1 MLPKALMDRLTNYDI
16 NRRQIKNTIR
26 MACSIVANEQR
37 QFCAED
43 ILGKLEAWTEF
54 EVDFGG
60 GQRRGTLRRLRRG
73 VRRYVW
79 AKVMLACRFPA
90 YFSKRLIQG
99 RNRYISRRTRSG

>member
-43 ILGKLEAWTEF
+43 ILGKLEA
-54 EVDFGG
+54 
-60 GQRRGTLRRLRRG
+60 
-73 VRRYVW
+73 
-79 AKVMLACRFPA
+79 
-90 YFSKRLIQG
+90 
-99 RNRYISRRTRSG
+99 